1 MSNRIQYF
9 IRTILQNSK
18 LNREKFV
25 NNKGIYN
32 LSISKNRKQ
41 NFNNIIKRKMSSYN
55 HPLSFGGGGG
65 GDGGG
70 PKRPNNGI
78 LYMFA
83 AFTGIYISSFL
94 TGKNR

>member
-1 MSNRIQYF
+1 MSNKSPYF
-9 IRTILQNSK
+9 IRSILQNSK